1 MNILETAER
10 LKDKAEEIA
19 KEKGITVQE
28 AYFEALEDLKDFG
41 NKAIKDFEKIWK
53 ITIEALEK
61 IPIAEIEDLKDI
73 AKNGEE

>member
-41 NKAIKDFEKIWK
+41 NKAIKDFEKI
-53 ITIEALEK
+53 
-61 IPIAEIEDLKDI
+61 
-73 AKNGEE
+73 